1 MRAVSIARYVGG
13 VHAEGLVTHGLGLT
27 ALPKRTVGLHEH
39 LIPQCPQVEGI
50 LLRRLGVQRLQR
62 LLEAEALLLLGS
74 RVTHTGLPL
83 TALLD
88 EPTDELNQVA
98 GEFPIPIAHLL
109 LLEEELSLPD
119 QLLGVPEV
127 NLPVGL
133 PQEVFAQQLGADV
146 VESEGVLDEAGKA
159 L

>member
-1 MRAVSIARYVGG
+1 M
-13 VHAEGLVTHGLGLT
+13 
-27 ALPKRTVGLHEH
+27 
-39 LIPQCPQVEGI
+39 
-50 LLRRLGVQRLQR
+50 
-62 LLEAEALLLLGS
+62 
-74 RVTHTGLPL
+74 THTDLPLTVL
-83 TALLD
+83 TALLNK
-88 EPTDELNQVA
+88 PTDELNQAA

-146 VESEGVLDEAGKA
+146 VESKGVLDEAGKA